1 MISYESTRWIWDG
14 VPVRHYFWWC
24 CGGHCRGDRRFE
36 SQRQSRPRQ
45 TEWSEEEEP
54 LSFDTEEGMEMA
66 RRSLEN
72 KIAQLNGAIDDV
84 RQQMTV
90 LHPHNGQEPLNP
102 NS

>member
-1 MISYESTRWIWDG
+1 M
-14 VPVRHYFWWC
+14 
-24 CGGHCRGDRRFE
+24 
-36 SQRQSRPRQ
+36 SQRDGFGAGFLLGTIFGGVVGGIAGAIAVSKIKENTTSGQSQ
-45 TEWSEEEEP
+45 WAEEEDP
-54 LSFDTEEGMEMA
+54 LSFDTEEGMEIA

-90 LHPHNGQEPLNP
+90 LHPHNGKEPLNP

>member
-1 MISYESTRWIWDG
+1 M
-14 VPVRHYFWWC
+14 
-24 CGGHCRGDRRFE
+24 
-36 SQRQSRPRQ
+36 SQRDGFGTGFLLGTLFGGVVGGIAGAIAVSKVKGNAIDHQSQ
-45 TEWSEEEEP
+45 WAEDEEP

-90 LHPHNGQEPLNP
+90 LHSHNGQDPLNP

>member
-1 MISYESTRWIWDG
+1 M
-14 VPVRHYFWWC
+14 
-24 CGGHCRGDRRFE
+24 
-36 SQRQSRPRQ
+36 SQRDGFGTGFLLGALFGGVVGGIAGAIAASKIKETADPRKQ
-45 TEWSEEEEP
+45 EWLEEEEP

-84 RQQMTV
+84 RQQMSV
-90 LHPHNGQEPLNP
+90 MHPSNGQDPA

>member
-1 MISYESTRWIWDG
+1 M
-14 VPVRHYFWWC
+14 
-24 CGGHCRGDRRFE
+24 
-36 SQRQSRPRQ
+36 SQRDGFGTGFLLGTIFGGVVGGIAGAIAASKVKDNRAPRQ

>member
-1 MISYESTRWIWDG
+1 M
-14 VPVRHYFWWC
+14 
-24 CGGHCRGDRRFE
+24 
-36 SQRQSRPRQ
+36 SQRDGFGTGFLLGTIFGGVVGGIAGAIAVSKVKENAAVRQSQ
-45 TEWSEEEEP
+45 WAEDEEP